1 MELIITEKESDPT
14 ICLNMIVK
22 NESHIIKDTLE
33 KLCSKIKF
41 SYWVI
46 SDTGSTD
53 RTCEIVKNF
62 FEEIGFVE
70 VFNRFSN
77 GPWET
82 DLILVNKN
90 IL

>member
-1 MELIITEKESDPT
+1 MY
-14 ICLNMIVK
+14 K
-22 NESHIIKDTLE
+22 NQPLYPE
-33 KLCSKIKF
+33 
-41 SYWVI
+41 
-46 SDTGSTD
+46 
-53 RTCEIVKNF
+53 VKNF